1 MMLVNHPWFLLLQ
14 MIWWVNKKSKIIKGD
29 VTNLAVDAITKEMK
43 YESFAENEEL

>member
-1 MMLVNHPWFLLLQ
+1 VIPTIANDMM
-14 MIWWVNKKSKIIKGD
+14 SD

>member
-1 MMLVNHPWFLLLQ
+1 M
-14 MIWWVNKKSKIIKGD
+14 SD

>member
-1 MMLVNHPWFLLLQ
+1 VIPTNAADLM
-14 MIWWVNKKSKIIKGD
+14 SD